1 MGDFQQSVNT
11 VQLQAVLGTNFQGL
25 RRHVKFVLEAAT
37 GLGSAVVSSSFCNGL
52 IMFVSLPP
60 KNTRKKRKSCCEEMD
75 LHNTHFRV
83 SNTFKSSTDLQQLL
97 RKSVQ
102 LVEDVI
108 L

>member
-1 MGDFQQSVNT
+1 
-11 VQLQAVLGTNFQGL
+11 
-25 RRHVKFVLEAAT
+25 
-37 GLGSAVVSSSFCNGL
+37 
-52 IMFVSLPP
+52 
-60 KNTRKKRKSCCEEMD
+60 MD